1 MADPT
6 EETVAAPPPTPAA
19 PAESGLASPQA
30 MEPTVEADAS
40 PEKAAPPAS
49 AADMTVRSRGFK
61 LLPEDTSVH
70 KVLGGGKAADV
81 LLWKDKK
88 TTAVVIGGATVI
100 WVLFEVLDYHLL
112 TLLSHVMIGVLAVLF
127 LWSKAIT
134 FIKKSPPD
142 FPVIQ
147 VSEDAAV
154 NVARALRSDV
164 NRALHLFR
172 EIAMGHDL
180 KKFLGVIAA
189 LWVLSALGSCC
200 DFLTLI
206 YIAVLMIHTVPIL
219 YDKYQDKVDHFAG
232 KAHTEACKH
241 YEVLDTKVLSK
252 IPRGVAKGKKET

>member
-6 EETVAAPPPTPAA
+6 EETVVAPPPTPAA
-19 PAESGLASPQA
+19 PAEGDFAPPLEA
-30 MEPTVEADAS
+30 EPTVEAVAS
-40 PEKAAPPAS
+40 PEKVAPAAS
-49 AADMTVRSRGFK
+49 APETTATSRGFR
-61 LLPEDTSVH
+61 LLGEDTSVH
-70 KVLGGGKAADV
+70 KVLGGGKTADV

-88 TTAVVIGGATVI
+88 TTAIVIGGTTVI
-100 WVLFEVLDYHLL
+100 WMLFEVLDYHLL
-112 TLLSHVMIGVLAVLF
+112 TLISHVMIGVLAILF
-127 LWSKAIT
+127 LWSKAMT

-142 FPVIQ
+142 MPVVQIP
-147 VSEDAAV
+147 EDVAV

-172 EIAMGHDL
+172 EIALGHDL
-180 KKFLGVIAA
+180 KKFLGVIVA
-189 LWVLSALGSCC
+189 LWVLSEIGSCC

-252 IPRGVAKGKKET
+252 IPRGPAKGKKQT

>member
-1 MADPT
+1 MADPA

-19 PAESGLASPQA
+19 PAEGAPPLSAEPPAS
-30 MEPTVEADAS
+30 ADAS

-49 AADMTVRSRGFK
+49 APDTTVRSRGFR
-61 LLPEDTSVH
+61 LLGEDTSVH
-70 KVLGGGKAADV
+70 KVLGGGKTADV

-88 TTAVVIGGATVI
+88 TTAVVIGGTTVI

-112 TLLSHVMIGVLAVLF
+112 TLLSHVMIGVLAILF
-127 LWSKAIT
+127 VWSKAMT

-142 FPVIQ
+142 IPVVEIP
-147 VSEDAAV
+147 EDLAV
-154 NVARALRSDV
+154 NVSRALRNDV
-164 NRALHLFR
+164 NRSLHLFR

-180 KKFLGVIAA
+180 KKFLGVIAG
-189 LWVLSALGSCC
+189 LWVLSEVGSCC

-241 YEVLDTKVLSK
+241 YEVLDQKVLSK
-252 IPRGVAKGKKET
+252 IPRGPAKTKKT